1 VARGGAS
8 DVHLAGITGNLVTDK
23 QDAGLGLRK
32 RDRRGPGEGGESGVD
47 GFELRGRDQE
57 GEAPG
62 GGQERCGNGEDV
74 GEALDGA
81 EGYYVEGG

>member
-1 VARGGAS
+1 M
-8 DVHLAGITGNLVTDK
+8 
-23 QDAGLGLRK
+23 
-32 RDRRGPGEGGESGVD
+32 D